1 MTNSMRDSV
10 AALLAQ
16 GCSMV
21 HTWPIKTLMVF
32 AALYPFYE
40 LSRKDWA
47 KLTSSV
53 EFKSEIA
60 TKER

>member
-1 MTNSMRDSV
+1 MGR
-10 AALLAQ
+10 ALAKPVTLI
-16 GCSMV
+16 V
-21 HTWPIKTLMVF
+21 IKTLMVF